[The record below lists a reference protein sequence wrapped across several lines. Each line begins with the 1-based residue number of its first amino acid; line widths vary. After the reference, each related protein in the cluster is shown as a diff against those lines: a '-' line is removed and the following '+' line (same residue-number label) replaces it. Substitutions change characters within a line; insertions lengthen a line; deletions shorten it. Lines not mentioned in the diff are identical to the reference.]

1 MPGLAGLHVLQQ
13 PAYELAHELGPQR
26 PAVAPIAVH
35 PGHVGHAGEHHSAI
49 AHRLGKVHRTPVHRE
64 RYVAHDRQL
73 EARGG
78 DDHVTVDAV
87 PGLQLN
93 ALFVELRN
101 VIGDHGRLACA
112 DGLEQVTVRHKG
124 HALLQRLVRGRE
136 MPLHVV
142 ALGQARLDA
151 GDELLLEGV
160 RVGSRALDQVG
171 PIPHDLAAHDL
182 VDPCLVDFQLA
193 QLIGQ
198 CIGIA
203 AGGEI
208 RGRALQHGDVRTTVG
223 KRRYEGRRR
232 RPRADHGHALAGEID
247 RIGPMLRMHNLTLEL
262 LKPRPGG
269 CISLAM
275 PVVAL
280 AHPEKARLDLHRF
293 PGVVHGKVQRPGAGR
308 TGP

>member
-1 MPGLAGLHVLQQ
+1 
-13 PAYELAHELGPQR
+13 
-26 PAVAPIAVH
+26 
-35 PGHVGHAGEHHSAI
+35 
-49 AHRLGKVHRTPVHRE
+49 
-64 RYVAHDRQL
+64 
-73 EARGG
+73 
-78 DDHVTVDAV
+78 
-87 PGLQLN
+87 
-93 ALFVELRN
+93 
-101 VIGDHGRLACA
+101 
-112 DGLEQVTVRHKG
+112 
-124 HALLQRLVRGRE
+124 

-223 KRRYEGRRR
+223 KRWYEGRRR

-308 TGP
+308 TGPRGRLHAMLVADVRPQLFVLNGRCKVVQDLLARGNGLALPGLEVIAKRKEVAVRACAGVFVNQPGAPGGLHGIHDEKAPLRAMLAQQCGAADAGDAGAHNDHVKTLGSAGCGIRILAG